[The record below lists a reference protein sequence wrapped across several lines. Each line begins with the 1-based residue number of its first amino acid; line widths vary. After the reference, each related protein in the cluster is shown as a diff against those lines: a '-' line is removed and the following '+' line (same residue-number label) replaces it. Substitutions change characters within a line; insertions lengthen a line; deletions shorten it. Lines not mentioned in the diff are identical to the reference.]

1 MPANSCGVGRRWSA
15 ATTPRFSME
24 EKTCLS
30 SLAWAARNSVA
41 QTAQELLLLLL
52 LLLLVDYGAQIP
64 DVAQPVFDAAAAAA
78 PECNILWHT
87 EGWFSVTIIIIII
100 ITIFKPPSG
109 IDTEGKKTIIIE
121 LIYRHTVVTSEPLAA
136 GRISVQRKRE
146 WIKKF

>member
-1 MPANSCGVGRRWSA
+1 M
-15 ATTPRFSME
+15 
-24 EKTCLS
+24 
-30 SLAWAARNSVA
+30 A
-41 QTAQELLLLLL
+41 QTAQELLLLL

-78 PECNILWHT
+78 PECNILC
-87 EGWFSVTIIIIII
+87 WFSVTIIIII

-146 WIKKF
+146 